1 MKIQKYK
8 QYLIYTKKV
17 SPYSHYLRFPCQTDI
32 ARVEMP
38 PQIGMLSSANRP
50 PLRANPERRQ
60 SEGRANPHCPVAL
73 SQIESKNSFH
83 HKSLKGTQSIGGGA
97 TPALTTPIT
106 KALKGRHTEF
116 LPLSVAPSG
125 LWLSISAK
133 QGFTPMPVFCRPLG
147 DFSSLT

>member
-17 SPYSHYLRFPCQTDI
+17 SPYSHYLRFPCQTGI

-50 PLRANPERRQ
+50 SPRANPERRQ
-60 SEGRANPHCPVAL
+60 SEGRATHTALVAL

-83 HKSLKGTQSIGGGA
+83 HKSLKGTLSIGGGA
-97 TPALTTPIT
+97 PPALTTPII
-106 KALKGRHTEF
+106 KALKGRQDE
-116 LPLSVAPSG
+116 S
-125 LWLSISAK
+125 
-133 QGFTPMPVFCRPLG
+133 R
-147 DFSSLT
+147 